1 MKRKMIS
8 VLVVAGLILGLAVIP
23 AQAGPAGSV
32 NVALIGGAQ
41 FNFTAGGQLITSGFP
56 GGSTFNFTNM
66 AVSQVSLT
74 NLAPYDT
81 AVLNMASLSTSG
93 GCACDSTNLTAQ
105 AKADLNQFVSNG
117 GKLIIFDSEC
127 PTGVDYSWL
136 VYPFTTNNP
145 GAMGASGTLNIVE
158 ENCLSTSASGS
169 THYIDAVNLGS
180 LTDAVGDMNVMV
192 TLDPSWCL
200 DMSGTNYNNVTGP
213 THTYARY
220 GSGLIIY
227 NGLDQDYQGFE
238 PQPPDPY
245 GLTRIWEQE
254 LKVPFNPTP
263 LTCLPCGVS
272 VTGLSLVPLS
282 ATNNVGVSHTL
293 TATVTDLLG
302 NGVPGIPV
310 NFAITAGPNV
320 GLAHGPVNTDAN
332 GQATWTYTSASSGT
346 DTIVATATRLDGTQL
361 TSLPAAKTWISPNQP
376 PVADAGPDQTVEQT
390 SHGGA
395 LVTLDGS
402 GSTDDGLLSPL
413 TYSWSWAGGSATGV
427 NPTISLPLGTTTVTL
442 TVNDGEFDDTDTV
455 DITVED
461 TTDPVLTVPN
471 DVEVEQETTAGTV
484 VPLEATATDICD
496 ADVDITSDELAIY
509 PLGTTTVTFTATDDS
524 GNSATDSMTVTVVDT
539 TAPVVECV
547 ESVNPHGNNV
557 PGENRSKNDKDK
569 RNINPDGFYE
579 LSATDICDAEP
590 DLWIGTVDDPYL
602 FKLDTVDGSVVVK
615 FTEAPGA
622 VPSCKKIGSSNGQA
636 GAVSFHITLPS
647 DPVVTAVDLAGNVTS
662 CTCLVPPPPM

>member
-1 MKRKMIS
+1 MKRRILS
-8 VLVVAGLILGLAVIP
+8 ILVVAGLILGLTVIP

-32 NVALIGGAQ
+32 NVALIGGSQ
-41 FNFTAGGQLITSGFP
+41 FDYTAGGQLIISGFP
-56 GGSTFNFTNM
+56 GGSTFSFTDM
-66 AVSQVSLT
+66 AVSQVSLA
-74 NLAPYDT
+74 NLALYDT
-81 AVLNMASLSTSG
+81 AVLNMASTIASG
-93 GCACDSTNLTAQ
+93 GCACNSANLLAQ
-105 AKADLNQFVSNG
+105 QKADLNTFVSNG

-127 PTGVDYSWL
+127 SPGVDYSWL
-136 VYPFTTNNP
+136 AYPFTTDNP
-145 GAMGASGTLNIVE
+145 GAMGAYGILNIVE

-169 THYIDAVNLGS
+169 AHYIDAAYLGTQ
-180 LTDAVGDMNVMV
+180 TDAVGDMNVMV

-200 DMSGTNYNNVTGP
+200 DMSGTNVNNVTGP

-227 NGLDQDYQGFE
+227 NGLDQDYQGGE
-238 PQPPDPY
+238 TSSY

-254 LKVPFNPTP
+254 LLVPFDPTP

-272 VTGLSLVPLS
+272 VTGLSLTPIS
-282 ATNNVGVSHTL
+282 ATNNVGVNHTL

-310 NFAITAGPNV
+310 SFAVTAGPNV

-346 DTIVATATRLDGTQL
+346 DTIVATATRPDGTQL
-361 TSLPAAKTWISPNQP
+361 SSLPVTKEWISPNLP
-376 PVADAGPDQTVEQT
+376 PIADAGPDQTVEQT
-390 SHGGA
+390 SHGEA
-395 LVTLDGS
+395 SVTLDGS
-402 GSTDDGLLSPL
+402 GSTDDGLISPL

-461 TTDPVLTVPN
+461 TT
-471 DVEVEQETTAGTV
+471 
-484 VPLEATATDICD
+484 
-496 ADVDITSDELAIY
+496 
-509 PLGTTTVTFTATDDS
+509 
-524 GNSATDSMTVTVVDT
+524 
-539 TAPVVECV
+539 APVVGCV
-547 ESVNPHGNNV
+547 ESVNPHGNNI
-557 PGENRSKNDKDK
+557 PGENRGKNGKDK

-590 DLWIGTVDDPYL
+590 DLWIGTVDNPYL
-602 FKLDTVDGSVVVK
+602 FELDTVDGSVVVK
-615 FTEAPGA
+615 LTEAQGA

-636 GAVSFHITLPS
+636 GAVSYHITLPS
-647 DPVVTAVDLAGNVTS
+647 DPVVTAVDESDNVTS